1 MTILCQKLDYA
12 ELLAQR
18 HSWLSLSLAL
28 LAYALCAG
36 WSSGEFGCIVNLA
49 YHPDLPKDLSA
60 KNQGQA
66 VVPGA

>member
-36 WSSGEFGCIVNLA
+36 WSSGEFACIVIQHTILIYQENYLQRRKA
-49 YHPDLPKDLSA
+49 R
-60 KNQGQA
+60 
-66 VVPGA
+66 